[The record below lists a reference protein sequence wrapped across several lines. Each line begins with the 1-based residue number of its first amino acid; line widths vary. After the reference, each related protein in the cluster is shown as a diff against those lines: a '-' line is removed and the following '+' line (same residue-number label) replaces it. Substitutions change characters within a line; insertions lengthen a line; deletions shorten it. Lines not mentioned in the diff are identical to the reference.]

1 MKKLL
6 SVLLAAAMLLS
17 CCTVF
22 AEEETQ
28 TIDFSVVEFQKI
40 TEEESGAK
48 VAIKDESS
56 YAIAPISDSVTVS
69 GSMIAVRT
77 RGLTMM
83 LNLPDAYVC
92 FTQDYFAS
100 LQSYAMLSDPDPLQN
115 FMVQADSHFYL
126 YDQYTQNESHID
138 SLQSDKA
145 CAMIGNLR
153 YLDDENLKAFA
164 AAFGEANDV
173 TAQGFYKT
181 GTAVWIKY
189 TGVVNVYITI
199 VGSEYLAYFYGN
211 AEDTDAQEILS
222 ALTVFG

>member
-6 SVLLAAAMLLS
+6 SVLLAAVMLLS
-17 CCTVF
+17 CCAVF
-22 AEEETQ
+22 AEEGTQ
-28 TIDFSVVEFQKI
+28 TIDFSGVEFEKI
-40 TEEESGAK
+40 SGEDSGAK
-48 VAIKDESS
+48 VSLKDKESF
-56 YAIAPISDSVTVS
+56 AIAPISDSVTVS

-100 LQSYAMLSDPDPLQN
+100 LQSYAMLNDPDPLQN

-126 YDQYTQNESHID
+126 YDQYTNNESHID
-138 SLQSDKA
+138 SLKSDKA

-153 YLDDENLKAFA
+153 YLDDANLKEFA
-164 AAFGEANDV
+164 KAFGDV
-173 TAQGFYKT
+173 NGVTCQGFFKT
-181 GTAVWIKY
+181 GTATWVKY
-189 TGVVNVYITI
+189 TGAVNVYLTI
-199 VGSEYLAYFYGN
+199 VGSEYLAYFIGE
-211 AEDTDAQEILS
+211 ADDADAQEVLN